1 MDICV
6 FHWIVFLKMM
16 MPPKHSDYDVDIVEN
31 LNILLKL
38 ANPHTSGEVIQTNLA
53 QRGEIVSFSLEFVA
67 CVNLCRHHLK
77 MHHRFHIF
85 TDGFYTPQIHK
96 IISYQVQ
103 FTISV
108 YFSNGHLQ
116 LIHPLNHLAHP
127 CVVDVLSRDIKLKH
141 AFIQSHLSHPIPN
154 TK

>member
-1 MDICV
+1 
-6 FHWIVFLKMM
+6 

-116 LIHPLNHLAHP
+116 LIHPLNHLADA
-127 CVVDVLSRDIKLKH
+127 CVVDILQDFHIRGFHRIDYILPKKYFFIIKADMIGWSFL
-141 AFIQSHLSHPIPN
+141 
-154 TK
+154 